1 MTIKIKLS
9 KTAASGRGDGRHM
22 AKKYIAVAGNMGSGK
37 SSLVDFLCRHFDL
50 KPFFE
55 PNDINPF
62 LEPFYK
68 DMKRW
73 AFHSQM
79 HFLTHK
85 FRIHRELD
93 DYPETVVQ
101 DRSIYE
107 DAEIFAYNLYRQKC
121 MGEEEYNTYR
131 NLYEVMVKTI
141 RPPDI
146 LIYLSCPLRTL
157 KKRIAK
163 RGRAMEKSV
172 PDEYL
177 KRLERYYKRWMSK
190 YDRSPV
196 IEVSTEKIDYLED
209 FIHRQDLLGTISKYL

>member
-1 MTIKIKLS
+1 
-9 KTAASGRGDGRHM
+9 M
-22 AKKYIAVAGNMGSGK
+22 ARKYIAIAGNMGSGK
-37 SSLVDFLCRHFDL
+37 SSLVDFLCKHFGL

-62 LEPFYK
+62 LSLFYK

-93 DYPETVVQ
+93 GYSETVVQ

-107 DAEIFAYNLYRQKC
+107 DAEIFAFNLYRQGC
-121 MGEEEYNTYR
+121 MSKEEYRTYR
-131 NLYEVMVKTI
+131 DLYESMVEAI
-141 RPPDI
+141 NPPDL
-146 LIYLSCPLRTL
+146 LIYLHCPMRTL
-157 KKRIAK
+157 KKRIAG
-163 RGRAMEKSV
+163 RGRAIEKNV

-177 KRLERYYKRWMSK
+177 RRLERYYKRWLAK
-190 YDRSPV
+190 YERSP
-196 IEVSTEKIDYLED
+196 ILELSTERMDYLEN
-209 FIHRQDLLGTISKYL
+209 FIHRQDLMETISKHL

>member
-1 MTIKIKLS
+1 
-9 KTAASGRGDGRHM
+9 M
-22 AKKYIAVAGNMGSGK
+22 ATKYIAIAGNVGSGK
-37 SSLVDFLCRHFDL
+37 SSLVEFLCTHFGL

-55 PNDINPF
+55 PNDLNPF
-62 LEPFYK
+62 LAHFFK

-93 DYPETVVQ
+93 SFDGTVVQ

-107 DAEIFAYNLYRQKC
+107 DAEIFAYNLYRQGHMSKD
-121 MGEEEYNTYR
+121 EFRTYR
-131 NLYEVMVKTI
+131 DLYEAMLEVI
-141 RPPDI
+141 SPPDI
-146 LIYLSCPLRTL
+146 LIYLKCPVGAL

-163 RGRAMEKSV
+163 RGRGFEKNF

-177 KRLERYYKRWMSK
+177 KRLERYYQRWIAR
-190 YDRSPV
+190 YNRSPV
-196 IEVSTEKIDYLED
+196 LTISTEKKDYLED
-209 FIHRQDLLGTISKYL
+209 FIHRDRLLATIAKHL